1 MTLYGRHALGIDD
14 EADNRDLAERLL
26 ERVDFKVYVAANGSQ
41 ALTVLGDAPVISI
54 ALVDHNL
61 PDMNGLELI
70 KILRGLE
77 LIKILRSTSL
87 KMTLIMFTVN
97 DEPALIESAFAAG
110 ANMIIVKPYGFME
123 LYRALKDPNSKIL
136 ECSDCQ
142 VIDVHGIR
150 QYRAVEALR
159 H

>member
-1 MTLYGRHALGIDD
+1 MTLYGRHALVIDD

-26 ERVDFKVYVAANGSQ
+26 ERVEFKVYSASSGSQ
-41 ALTVLGDAPVISI
+41 ALIVLGDAPVISI
-54 ALVDHNL
+54 ALVDYNL

-70 KILRGLE
+70 KILRM
-77 LIKILRSTSL
+77 ISP

-97 DEPALIESAFAAG
+97 DEPALIESAFIAG
-110 ANMIIVKPYGFME
+110 ANIYIVKPYGLME

-136 ECSDCQ
+136 ECADCQ
-142 VIDVHGIR
+142 VIDMHGVR
-150 QYRAVEALR
+150 LYRTSEVPQ